1 MNTKDIITRREKD
14 VLHCISNG
22 LSTRE
27 ITKELYISRS
37 TVETHRRNLLIKL
50 DANNSAHLIFKAML
64 GGLINTNQA
73 GMRITAMIVVLCY
86 LGFNHISAQVGI
98 NIDCLDSYSI
108 NDTLY
113 RTNNDSIST
122 ALTLSSNAIH
132 TNTTE
137 SYYSAGDTIAMING
151 FEVVVGSSYC
161 AEIASCNPDP
171 CIINGMH
178 AAFDEFDK
186 DSYTISYSGTN
197 VVLSTDGLPNH
208 TSPYWSNTTERCL
221 AGPMGMTLCT
231 NQNTTVNHPYFVEPR
246 ITSYNLMAP
255 GNIDDF
261 NGSYSLTV
269 PQSPVV
275 ANNSSSTGLGAI
287 GLAISGSVIYNDEEG
302 PNIPLDG
309 AVGSLDYNGAHTGPQ
324 SYHYH
329 LEPEAW
335 SKDDNQLIG
344 VMADGF
350 FLYGKKCFSTG
361 TYPTDLDASNGH
373 TTMTQHSCSPEY
385 HYHIENTPY
394 LGLYYILFPYDY
406 AGSPSNIN

>member
-1 MNTKDIITRREKD
+1 MKTNNSITRRESE
-14 VLHCISNG
+14 VLHCISKG
-22 LSTRE
+22 LSTKE
-27 ITKELYISRS
+27 ITKQLYISKS

-50 DANNSAHLIFKAML
+50 DANNSAHLIFKAMTE
-64 GGLINTNQA
+64 GLLSIGNV
-73 GMRITAMIVVLCY
+73 GMKMTAMVALFVILTF
-86 LGFNHISAQVGI
+86 GNSNAQVGM
-98 NIDCLDSYSI
+98 NVDCLESYSI

-122 ALTLSSNAIH
+122 ILTVSSNAIH
-132 TNTTE
+132 TNDTD

-161 AEIASCNPDP
+161 AEIASCTSDP
-171 CIINGMH
+171 CIVNGIH

-186 DSYTISYSGTN
+186 GSYTISTSGSN
-197 VVLSTDGLPNH
+197 VTLTTDGLPNH

-246 ITSYNLMAP
+246 ITTYDQMAP

-275 ANNSSSTGLGAI
+275 ANTSSSTGLGAI

-350 FLYGKKCFSTG
+350 FLYGRKCFSTG
-361 TYPTDLDASNGH
+361 GYPTDLDASNGH
-373 TTMTQHSCSPEY
+373 TSMTQHSCSAEY